1 MSWYMNIELN
11 FWYFACFS
19 GSNITAGS
27 GSIFMS
33 ETDLSSEAEDTLFM
47 NGKTQNGRTQNG
59 GINLHK
65 TQDDFVKTNNLK
77 NKFSKA

>member
-1 MSWYMNIELN
+1 MLHQFLFISFL
-11 FWYFACFS
+11 

-47 NGKTQNGRTQNG
+47 NGKTQNGKSQNG
-59 GINLHK
+59 GVNLHK
-65 TQDDFVKTNNLK
+65 TQDNFVKANNLK
-77 NKFSKA
+77 NKFSNA

>member
-1 MSWYMNIELN
+1 MT
-11 FWYFACFS
+11 

-33 ETDLSSEAEDTLFM
+33 ETDGSSEGEDTLFM
-47 NGKTQNGRTQNG
+47 NGKTGNG
-59 GINLHK
+59 GVNINRS
-65 TQDDFVKTNNLK
+65 QDNLVKANNLK